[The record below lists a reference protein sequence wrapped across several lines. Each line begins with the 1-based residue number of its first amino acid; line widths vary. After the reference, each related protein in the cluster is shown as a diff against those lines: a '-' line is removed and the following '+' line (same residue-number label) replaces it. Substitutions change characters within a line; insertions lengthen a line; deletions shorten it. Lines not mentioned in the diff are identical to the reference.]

1 MSKKERKNTLE
12 MIIWINLLLGVY
24 NLYGF
29 VNVNSHFNLNV
40 GSLNIGA
47 WVFNR
52 NKLSS
57 LNTLLHINKV
67 QHKQK

>member
-1 MSKKERKNTLE
+1 MSKKEKKNALE

-29 VNVNSHFNLNV
+29 VNVNSHFNLIV